1 MPEKSQPLIW
11 HSLNI
16 FRALCCRMEHE
27 RAVALGGKL
36 GSLVARFSRKKVDEA
51 VERCMKIL
59 GVPRARAEEIVRGA
73 YEHFGRA
80 AAEFARMPVMAERI
94 DELVSSEGHEYL
106 FDAVKSGRGAMLAT
120 AHIGNWEYSACWLA
134 HHGLPINSLGADQR
148 DERITELI
156 KDLRRA
162 GGAKAL
168 GKANDLKAM
177 IKALQRGEVIAVP
190 IDQDAKEAGVV
201 SPFLGSPAST
211 PLGPAKLAAKLGNHL
226 AACKHQ
232 RVQAGT
238 GSRRYREEA
247 MPVFDSSLLERL
259 DTIFHSRDVAFVG
272 NHNLRPLRK
281 LRGIAA

>member
-1 MPEKSQPLIW
+1 MVYDAGAGLRVRLRGVLMPERSQPLIW

-27 RAVALGGKL
+27 RAVALGGRL
-36 GSLVARFSRKKVDEA
+36 GSLVARFSRKKVSES

-59 GVPRARAEEIVRGA
+59 GVPRGRAEEIVRGA

-134 HHGLPINSLGADQR
+134 RHGLPINSLGADQR

-156 KDLRRA
+156 KELRRA

-190 IDQDAKEAGVV
+190 VDQDAKEG
-201 SPFLGSPAST
+201 ASSRHSSAILRARRSA
-211 PLGPAKLAAKLGNHL
+211 PRSLRRSSAA
-226 AACKHQ
+226 
-232 RVQAGT
+232 T
-238 GSRRYREEA
+238 
-247 MPVFDSSLLERL
+247 
-259 DTIFHSRDVAFVG
+259 
-272 NHNLRPLRK
+272 
-281 LRGIAA
+281 

>member
-1 MPEKSQPLIW
+1 
-11 HSLNI
+11 
-16 FRALCCRMEHE
+16 MEHE

-36 GSLVARFSRKKVDEA
+36 GSLVARLSHKKVAEA

-80 AAEFARMPVMAERI
+80 AAEFARI
-94 DELVSSEGHEYL
+94 
-106 FDAVKSGRGAMLAT
+106 
-120 AHIGNWEYSACWLA
+120 IGNWEYSACWLA

-211 PLGPAKLAAKLGNHL
+211 PLGPAKLAAKLGCDVIPGICTRNPDGVTFSM
-226 AACKHQ
+226 KFYPPMK
-232 RVQAGT
+232 G
-238 GSRRYREEA
+238 
-247 MPVFDSSLLERL
+247 
-259 DTIFHSRDVAFVG
+259 RDGEPFGKNIQTSTDDLNAVISEGIKAHPEQWMWMYPRWESVE
-272 NHNLRPLRK
+272 
-281 LRGIAA
+281 RGIFNDRGN